1 MPNRIL
7 RDWTDSDPINEL
19 SFQAEVF
26 FVRLIMKVDDFGR
39 FSANPK
45 LLKSLLFPIRD
56 GVRDSDISRDLAAC
70 EKAGLI
76 AVYEADGKP
85 YLEIKKFLQRG
96 RAEKSKFPSPT
107 GQVTVT
113 RPSPAPEGV
122 DGDEGV
128 FEGVDGDEVLP
139 QELDSEPFKIA
150 WKDFLSYRKGIKN
163 PLKRDSKKAQL
174 KTLASWGA
182 KDAIE
187 SINET
192 IRNGWQGLFKPKTQ
206 NANTQREQRRSRE
219 FTEESLSIPEL
230 GRE

>member
-7 RDWTDSDPINEL
+7 RDWTDSESINSL

-26 FVRLIMKVDDFGR
+26 FTRLIMKVDDFGR

-45 LLKSLLFPIRD
+45 LLKSLLFPIKD
-56 GVRDSDISRDLAAC
+56 GLRDSDISRNLDEC

-76 AVYEADGKP
+76 AVYEADGKSF
-85 YLEIKKFLQRG
+85 LEIKKFLQRG

-113 RPSPAPEGV
+113 RPSPAPVGVDEDEGV
-122 DGDEGV
+122 D
-128 FEGVDGDEVLP
+128 EGVDEDECEVLP
-139 QELDSEPFKIA
+139 QELDSEPFKMA
-150 WKDFLSYRKGIKN
+150 WNEFLSYRKGIKK

-192 IRNGWQGLFKPKTQ
+192 IRNGWQGLFKPKHTDG
-206 NANTQREQRRSRE
+206 NTHRNEKRSRE
-219 FTEESLSIPEL
+219 YSESLDVPDLI
-230 GRE
+230 